1 VRCETCEEG
10 REIDGDVPDC
20 ETDRGCVIP
29 PLSYLES
36 RLMRIYQELRFFGSS
51 GAEAVLKARKVTAFE
66 LDILGDLETAVRE
79 LKRETDGAPD
89 G

>member
-1 VRCETCEEG
+1 
-10 REIDGDVPDC
+10 
-20 ETDRGCVIP
+20 
-29 PLSYLES
+29 
-36 RLMRIYQELRFFGSS
+36 MRIYQELRFFGSS